1 MKQRCAQM
9 TVVLLL
15 LLAVFNV
22 RASEGEGGYA
32 GAFFQIPVGARPTAL
47 GGAYLAVSDDGA
59 GPLFN
64 PAGLADLK
72 RPLFASSYRM
82 LALDRSL
89 GYVTLIFPAK
99 GRSAIGV
106 NWLYAGSG
114 DIAMRDQEGRELG
127 QTLSFNNHA
136 FSALFAKRFEDY
148 ISAGLKASYLHATFA
163 EMTAF
168 TVSFDFGIM
177 LYINQ
182 FFNREVRDLMPV
194 QDIRVGLT
202 VKHLAAEYRWN
213 NNNYLI
219 EYGDPSSL
227 STDQDDAVPFEVGLG
242 SSARFFQRK
251 LLAAIDVRKNEKQAL
266 MFHAGMEYL
275 VAPEFALRGGFSD
288 GRFTAGTG
296 YIFELGKRTLAID
309 YAFSTDKVDEGSEH
323 IFSLDILF

>member
-1 MKQRCAQM
+1 MMLRHICVS
-9 TVVLLL
+9 TV
-15 LLAVFNV
+15 LAVLS
-22 RASEGEGGYA
+22 ASALPAAEGNGGYA
-32 GAFFQIPVGARPTAL
+32 GALFQIPVGARPTAL

-72 RPLFASSYRM
+72 RPLCASSYRM

-99 GRSAIGV
+99 GESAIGV

-114 DIAMRDQEGRELG
+114 DVTARDQNGRDLG
-127 QTLSFNNHA
+127 RQLSYNSHA
-136 FSALFAKRFEDY
+136 VSAIFAKKFEDY
-148 ISAGLKASYLHATFA
+148 LSAGLNAKYLHATFA

-168 TVSFDFGIM
+168 TVSFDFGFM
-177 LYINQ
+177 LYVNQ
-182 FFNREVRDLMPV
+182 FFSRETRVLLPV

-213 NNNYLI
+213 NHNYI
-219 EYGDPSSL
+219 TQYRDPSAL
-227 STDQDDAVPFEVGLG
+227 STDQDDAVPLEIGLG

-251 LLAAIDVRKNEKQAL
+251 LLVAADIRKNEKQDPF
-266 MFHAGMEYL
+266 FHTGAEYL
-275 VAPEFALRGGFSD
+275 VAPEFAIRGGFSD
-288 GRFTAGTG
+288 GRFTAGNG
-296 YIFELGKRTLAID
+296 YIFDIANHVLAID

-323 IFSLDILF
+323 IFSLDLLF

>member
-1 MKQRCAQM
+1 MKLRHICILVILVA
-9 TVVLLL
+9 LLGSSL
-15 LLAVFNV
+15 PA
-22 RASEGEGGYA
+22 AEGDGGYA
-32 GAFFQIPVGARPTAL
+32 GAFFQIPIGARPTAL
-47 GGAYLAVSDDGA
+47 GGAYLAISDDGA

-82 LALDRSL
+82 LSLDRTL

-99 GRSAIGV
+99 GESAIGV

-114 DIAMRDQEGRELG
+114 DITVRDQRGIDLGR
-127 QTLSFNNHA
+127 QLSYNSHV
-136 FSALFAKRFEDY
+136 FSALFAKKFEDY
-148 ISAGLKASYLHATFA
+148 LSVGINAKYLHATFA

-168 TVSFDFGIM
+168 TVSFDFGFM

-182 FFNREVRDLMPV
+182 FFSRETRDLLPV

-202 VKHLAAEYRWN
+202 VKHLAAEYSWN
-213 NNNYLI
+213 NRNYI
-219 EYGDPSSL
+219 TQYRDPAAL
-227 STDQDDAVPFEVGLG
+227 STDQDDAVPLEIGLG
-242 SSARFFQRK
+242 SSARFFERK
-251 LLAAIDVRKNEKQAL
+251 LLVAVDVRKNKKQDPF
-266 MFHAGMEYL
+266 FHAGAEYL
-275 VAPEFALRGGFSD
+275 VSPEFAIRGGFSD

-296 YIFELGKRTLAID
+296 YIFDVANHVLAID